1 MTPVSMGSLPTPTAH
16 VLPSPSK
23 YGLGAASSTLTNT
36 SGTSP
41 YRNSNPQLSAS
52 QKLRPEHAVVFVFD
66 ATYLTRE
73 MFFKVTAKGG
83 SLEGIMRRLVENG
96 KQALRA
102 QKHLEGIN
110 AAKTASNAVNVDR
123 GGDQGKGKERANE
136 DEGFEVS
143 CLPGHSSPTLHLTLL
158 HQLRVST
165 IVTCSPSSSSPSS
178 STSRILYQQ
187 YFQPYRDF
195 IIALPLLLGYFKSAR
210 DLSPEMS
217 FAGPLAGIKF
227 GFDDNVPS
235 GTSGDQDWL
244 EEFGIAV
251 SAEEES
257 VKAESKPVALR
268 SNDGSTQCLLEGMV
282 AALELFDI
290 QSHHPF
296 VVPDFTG
303 NKSTKGTTPSP
314 FPAGKQLAGASALTP
329 QTRPSP
335 LLSALHLTPTSS
347 RIPRRSGQSGAD
359 ETGRTDTYLIVFAGK
374 DPHYVG
380 EFPSVQSKPNGP
392 DSARSTRI
400 NTLKDPTSD
409 VLTGLPSPSPSPEE
423 KRSRSDVKAA
433 AIAPRTLRQTVRE
446 NRCRIYDGFEW
457 EQVLEAVCRRDVAFG
472 WVILQSEDVATT
484 GDAEDGVLA
493 KLFEALKERPQGKR
507 RAFRVEGPWWTA
519 KDGEKAMFKGLNAA
533 RMVKPE
539 IETKI
544 AADTEKNAN
553 GELPTLDMAF
563 RTDKMTNSRQ
573 TAVASVSVSARAR
586 YGERGETIQ
595 GRCRRGDGGGK
606 SWHSHRL
613 ALPFA
618 CDTECTWSTR
628 IGEW

>member
-1 MTPVSMGSLPTPTAH
+1 M
-16 VLPSPSK
+16 
-23 YGLGAASSTLTNT
+23 
-36 SGTSP
+36 
-41 YRNSNPQLSAS
+41 
-52 QKLRPEHAVVFVFD
+52 
-66 ATYLTRE
+66 
-73 MFFKVTAKGG
+73 
-83 SLEGIMRRLVENG
+83 
-96 KQALRA
+96 
-102 QKHLEGIN
+102 
-110 AAKTASNAVNVDR
+110 
-123 GGDQGKGKERANE
+123 
-136 DEGFEVS
+136 
-143 CLPGHSSPTLHLTLL
+143 
-158 HQLRVST
+158 ST

-217 FAGPLAGIKF
+217 SAGSLAGIKF
-227 GFDDNVPS
+227 GFDDKVPS

-257 VKAESKPVALR
+257 VKTESKPVTSSLG
-268 SNDGSTQCLLEGMV
+268 SNDGATQCLLEGMV

-303 NKSTKGTTPSP
+303 SKSTKGTTPSP

-347 RIPRRSGQSGAD
+347 RIPRRSGQSGVD
-359 ETGRTDTYLIVFAGK
+359 EKGRTDTYLIVFAGK
-374 DPHYVG
+374 DPHYLG
-380 EFPSVQSKPNGP
+380 EFPPVQSKTSGP

-423 KRSRSDVKAA
+423 RHSRSNVKAA
-433 AIAPRTLRQTVRE
+433 AIAPPTSRQTVRE
-446 NRCRIYDGFEW
+446 NRSRYYDGFGW
-457 EQVLEAVCRRDVAFG
+457 EQVLEEMSRRDVAFG
-472 WVILQSEDVATT
+472 WVILQPEDAATIA
-484 GDAEDGVLA
+484 DVEDGVLA
-493 KLFEALKERPQGKR
+493 KLFEALKKRPQGKSQR
-507 RAFRVEGPWWTA
+507 EFLVEGPWWTA
-519 KDGEKAMFKGLNAA
+519 KDGEKAMFKGLNAV

-539 IETKI
+539 IETKL

-553 GELPTLDMAF
+553 GEFRTLGSF
-563 RTDKMTNSRQ
+563 RTDRTTHSRQ
-573 TAVASVSVSARAR
+573 TTVACVSVSARAR
-586 YGERGETIQ
+586 YGERGKTIQ
-595 GRCRRGDGGGK
+595 GRCRCGCRRK
-606 SWHSHRL
+606 SRHSHRIT
-613 ALPFA
+613 LPVTS
-618 CDTECTWSTR
+618 DTECARSTR
-628 IGEW
+628 IREREQPHASADGSSTTGSSASAASKTASCPAAQHSSQRKQCSQQYRAEPCPGQRYNGRASAEYQSTEAGHVGNYGARRRCRCSGPPCYPGYIAYASSATRVDSPATSSASGKAAAATQVIASSCERHGRYTKCCVQHCFCKYSCQAGGSTRSASGPADEC